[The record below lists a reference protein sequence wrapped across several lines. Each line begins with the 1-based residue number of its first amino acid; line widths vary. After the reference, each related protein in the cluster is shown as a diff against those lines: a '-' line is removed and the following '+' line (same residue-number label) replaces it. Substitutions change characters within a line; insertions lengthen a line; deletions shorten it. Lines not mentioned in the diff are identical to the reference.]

1 MLLPDVGGCCPYKA
15 CPKNLSALLFSP
27 PLSLQTLESAV
38 QAGWEWESQVTQ
50 WRRQTIFLRRAA
62 VAPRF
67 RPSVLRLTS
76 LIWMSRRVKITR
88 SIRGKEGGNGCL
100 FALIRSREG

>member
-15 CPKNLSALLFSP
+15 CPKNLSALLFSS

-38 QAGWEWESQVTQ
+38 QAGWEWECQVTQ

-67 RPSVLRLTS
+67 RPCVLRLAS
-76 LIWMSRRVKITR
+76 LIWMSRHVKITR
-88 SIRGKEGGNGCL
+88 SIRGREGGNDCL